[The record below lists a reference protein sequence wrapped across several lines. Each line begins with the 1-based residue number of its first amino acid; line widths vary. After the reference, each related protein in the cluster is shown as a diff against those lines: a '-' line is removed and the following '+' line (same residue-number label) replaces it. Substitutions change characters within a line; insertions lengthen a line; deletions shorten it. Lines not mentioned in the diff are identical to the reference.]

1 MLRTLHIENV
11 AVIETADVD
20 FGGGLHVLTGETGAG
35 KSIVID
41 AISAILG
48 ERTPREVIR
57 TGAAKAFVSAVF
69 DGVPELAWFAE
80 NGVDYDPEA
89 LLVQREIFP
98 DGKNSCRVNGRPVT
112 VTLLRRLGLQLIN
125 IHGQHDSQRLFDEAN
140 HLIYLDAFAHD
151 EALLETYGA
160 AFSKAQALRREIDRL
175 DMDEAEKA
183 RLVETLEYQIGEI
196 ERAELHPGEDEE
208 LEARRKLLQNAEKL
222 SDALE
227 AAAAALYGDEDS
239 DGAAALLAQAEKA
252 LSRVKSVSDDVA
264 ALHQKVA
271 ELVYAAQDAAEEA
284 RDVRDELTY
293 SAEELEQIEQRLDV
307 LHKLKRKYGASVEDV
322 LAFLEQARSQLDEI
336 EFASDKIERLR
347 AQLAKQD
354 AEVQQAGLALREA
367 RKQAAVE
374 LEQRIQTELSQLDMP
389 KVQFQCQ
396 FEEQKPQETGLDL
409 VRFLMANVG
418 EALRPMAKVA
428 SGGELARIMLAMKNV
443 LAEQD
448 AIPTLIFDEVDA
460 GVSGRAAQKVA
471 EKLWAVAQAGK
482 QVLCVTHLPQ
492 IAAMADSHF
501 EIEKNVEENETVTS
515 IHPLSEEDSVREL
528 ARMLGGAKITDSVL
542 ANASEMKELA
552 QVQKSARLK

>member
-151 EALLETYGA
+151 EALLEAYGA

-196 ERAELHPGEDEE
+196 ERAELRPGEDEE

-264 ALHQKVA
+264 ALHQKVT

-322 LAFLEQARSQLDEI
+322 LVFLEQARSQLDEI

-354 AEVQQAGLALREA
+354 EEVQQAGLALREA
-367 RKQAAVE
+367 RKRAAVE
-374 LEQRIQTELSQLDMP
+374 LEKRIQTELSQLDMP
-389 KVQFQCQ
+389 KVQFLCQ
-396 FEEQKPQETGLDL
+396 F
-409 VRFLMANVG
+409 
-418 EALRPMAKVA
+418 
-428 SGGELARIMLAMKNV
+428 
-443 LAEQD
+443 
-448 AIPTLIFDEVDA
+448 
-460 GVSGRAAQKVA
+460 
-471 EKLWAVAQAGK
+471 
-482 QVLCVTHLPQ
+482 
-492 IAAMADSHF
+492 
-501 EIEKNVEENETVTS
+501 
-515 IHPLSEEDSVREL
+515 
-528 ARMLGGAKITDSVL
+528 
-542 ANASEMKELA
+542 
-552 QVQKSARLK
+552 

>member
-1 MLRTLHIENV
+1 MLRLLHIENI
-11 AVIETADVD
+11 AVIERADILFERGFNVM
-20 FGGGLHVLTGETGAG
+20 TGETGAG

-48 ERTPREVIR
+48 ERAYRDMIR
-57 TGAAKAFVSAVF
+57 TGTQKAAVRAIFE
-69 DGVPELAWFAE
+69 DVPESAWFAANDVPYAAE
-80 NGVDYDPEA
+80 TTI
-89 LLVQREIFP
+89 QREIYL
-98 DGKNSCRVNGRPVT
+98 DGKNVCKVNGVPVT
-112 VTLLRRLGLQLIN
+112 VTVLKQLGIQLIN

-140 HLIYLDAFAHD
+140 HLLYLDAFAHD
-151 EALLETYGA
+151 EALLEAYGA

-196 ERAELHPGEDEE
+196 ERAELRPGEDEE

-264 ALHQKVA
+264 ALHQKVT

-322 LAFLEQARSQLDEI
+322 LVFLEQARSQLDEI

-367 RKQAAVE
+367 RKRAAVE
-374 LEQRIQTELSQLDMP
+374 LEKRIQTELSQLDMP

-409 VRFLMANVG
+409 VRFLMSANVG

-492 IAAMADSHF
+492 IAAMADRQYTV
-501 EIEKNVEENETVTS
+501 EKRVEGGRTYTRV
-515 IHPLSEEDSVREL
+515 HLLDEDGRVQEL
-528 ARMLGGAKITDSVL
+528 ARLVGGAAITETTL
-542 ANASEMKELA
+542 AGARELLA
-552 QVQKSARLK
+552 TAENRKAGG

>member
-151 EALLETYGA
+151 EALLEAYGA

-264 ALHQKVA
+264 ALHQKVT

-336 EFASDKIERLR
+336 EFASDRIERLR

-354 AEVQQAGLALREA
+354 EEVQQAGLALREA

-409 VRFLMANVG
+409 VRFLMSANVG

-492 IAAMADSHF
+492 IAAMADRQYTV
-501 EIEKNVEENETVTS
+501 EKRVEGGRTYTRV
-515 IHPLSEEDSVREL
+515 HLLDEDGRVQEL
-528 ARMLGGAKITDSVL
+528 ARLVGGAAITETTL
-542 ANASEMKELA
+542 AGARELLA
-552 QVQKSARLK
+552 TAENRKAGG

>member
-1 MLRTLHIENV
+1 MK
-11 AVIETADVD
+11 
-20 FGGGLHVLTGETGAG
+20 G
-35 KSIVID
+35 
-41 AISAILG
+41 
-48 ERTPREVIR
+48 
-57 TGAAKAFVSAVF
+57 
-69 DGVPELAWFAE
+69 
-80 NGVDYDPEA
+80 
-89 LLVQREIFP
+89 
-98 DGKNSCRVNGRPVT
+98 
-112 VTLLRRLGLQLIN
+112 
-125 IHGQHDSQRLFDEAN
+125 
-140 HLIYLDAFAHD
+140 
-151 EALLETYGA
+151 
-160 AFSKAQALRREIDRL
+160 
-175 DMDEAEKA
+175 
-183 RLVETLEYQIGEI
+183 
-196 ERAELHPGEDEE
+196 
-208 LEARRKLLQNAEKL
+208 
-222 SDALE
+222 
-227 AAAAALYGDEDS
+227 
-239 DGAAALLAQAEKA
+239 
-252 LSRVKSVSDDVA
+252 VSDDVA
-264 ALHQKVA
+264 ALHQRVA

-354 AEVQQAGLALREA
+354 EEVQQAGLALREA

-396 FEEQKPQETGLDL
+396 FEAQKPQETGLDL
-409 VRFLMANVG
+409 VRFLMSANVG

-471 EKLWAVAQAGK
+471 EKLWTVAQAGK

-492 IAAMADSHF
+492 IAAMADRQYTV
-501 EIEKNVEENETVTS
+501 EKRVEGGRTYTRV
-515 IHPLSEEDSVREL
+515 HLLDEDGRVQEL
-528 ARMLGGAKITDSVL
+528 ARLVGGAAITETTL
-542 ANASEMKELA
+542 AGARELLATALARKERDLGCG
-552 QVQKSARLK
+552 QR